1 MPGLDELRHREFG
14 ARPDADLGKL
24 FSRRD
29 EKRFRVTFEVGK
41 VLWVVEGAFSLW
53 RLHDMKFGL
62 MVSRLEVLS
71 RRLRHLATSYA

>member
-1 MPGLDELRHREFG
+1 MAGLDELRRREFG

-41 VLWVVEGAFSLW
+41 VLWVAKGAFSPVFA
-53 RLHDMKFGL
+53 RYEIRFEGL
-62 MVSRLEVLS
+62 EIKCC
-71 RRLRHLATSYA
+71 